1 MIMVIRKES
10 IYANSIIPKTKLETR
25 TEEHPNRIK
34 NRYEI
39 PTIPF
44 SILINRVSLRIIHMS
59 TLLQLREYDS
69 CTLWLES
76 IQSKS
81 TLDAYTIHLSLFCK
95 FHNTNP
101 EQLIQLNKSAGQLKA
116 MILNYIIHLKKIAKQ
131 SAGKPRKGE
140 LSVNSIKFYLT
151 GVKSFLEFSEIPLP
165 WKKIAKFYPDD
176 VTNSYRSYTKEEIIK
191 LLSVADP
198 RDRCIILLMASSG
211 IRVGAIQTLKV
222 KSVKRLDNEIGIV
235 TVYPESKDSVYAA
248 LVTPEFLTSLD
259 EYLKYRKSQGE
270 KITAES
276 WLIRDKFATFS
287 KKTNKPIPPSVRAI
301 NKQMRFLLRKAG
313 LQFEELQP
321 DHSLRKFFN
330 TALMNS
336 DVAYTFKELLM
347 GHSVKLDNVYY
358 DKDNEKSRQ
367 KILLEYMK
375 AIDALTIHD
384 EYRLRKQIVEYE
396 QKLKDVPRVEQ
407 LESQLANKIIEQ
419 DAIKKQL
426 EKIRIDKGKETQTMQ
441 QKHKQDMKAMR
452 EEMNQQF
459 SQIMSMIQH
468 NPKLVQI
475 KPESLIRKK

>member
-1 MIMVIRKES
+1 M
-10 IYANSIIPKTKLETR
+10 
-25 TEEHPNRIK
+25 
-34 NRYEI
+34 
-39 PTIPF
+39 
-44 SILINRVSLRIIHMS
+44 SIL
-59 TLLQLREYDS
+59 TQLREYDS
-69 CTLWLES
+69 CKFWLEG
-76 IQSKS
+76 IKSKS
-81 TLDAYTIHLSLFCK
+81 TLNAYTIHLSLFCK
-95 FHNTNP
+95 FHNVNP
-101 EQLIQLNKSAGQLKA
+101 DQLIQLSNSPGQLKT

-140 LSVNSIKFYLT
+140 LSVNSIKLYLN
-151 GVKSFLEFSEIPLP
+151 GVKSFLELNEIPLP

-176 VTNSYRSYTKEEIIK
+176 VTNSYRSYTKDEIKK

-222 KSVKRLDNEIGIV
+222 KSVKRLDEIGIV

-270 KITAES
+270 KITTES

-287 KKTNKPIPPSVRAI
+287 KKTNKPIPPTVKSI
-301 NKQMRFLLRKAG
+301 NKQMRFLVRKAG
-313 LQFEELQP
+313 LPFEDLQP

-347 GHSVKLDNVYY
+347 GHSMKLDNVYY
-358 DKDNEKSRQ
+358 DKENEKSQQ

-375 AIDALTIHD
+375 AIDALTIND
-384 EYRLRKQIVEYE
+384 EYRLRKQIVEFE
-396 QKLKDVPRVEQ
+396 EKLKDVPRVEQ
-407 LESQLANKIIEQ
+407 LESHLANKILEQ
-419 DAIKKQL
+419 EAIKKQL
-426 EKIRIDKGKETQTMQ
+426 EKLRTDKEKETQITQ
-441 QKHKQDMKAMR
+441 QKHEQDMKTMR

-459 SQIMSMIQH
+459 NQIMSLIQQ
-468 NPKLVQI
+468 NPQLAQI
-475 KPESLIRKK
+475 KPDALTRKKVNT